1 VPDRLVVER
10 YERLLSEYH
19 QSAARLVD
27 ALQAMAIARVRDA
40 LPSAHR
46 LELAGEMSENGV
58 PTLRVLRVL
67 GPDAGVLFDALDP
80 RRDPRVEDVIDVVGV
95 DHLDLLR
102 DLTGDQ
108 YVGRQVVEW

>member
-1 VPDRLVVER
+1 MPERLVVER

-19 QSAARLVD
+19 RSAARLVG
-27 ALQAMAIARVRDA
+27 ALQAMAIATVRDA
-40 LPSAHR
+40 LPSARR

-67 GPDAGVLFDALDP
+67 DSDAGVVFDALD
-80 RRDPRVEDVIDVVGV
+80 RRREPAVEAVIDVVGV
-95 DHLDLLR
+95 EHLDLLR

-108 YVGRQVVEW
+108 YVGRHVVEW